1 MGARHLSSND
11 LPTPDAGA
19 QAHSERLSVLIRHEM
34 DAAGGSL
41 PFDHFMDMALYAP
54 GLGYYVAG
62 SHKLGEQG
70 DFVTAPG
77 ISPLFGRSLARQ
89 CAQVLESLGGG
100 DILEFGAGSGSLALE
115 MLQEMDRLGRLPG
128 RYLILEPSPEL
139 RARQVDTLSGPLSE
153 RVQWLDR
160 PPGGFRGIMLANEVL
175 DAMPV
180 HRFGL
185 DQGRIGEVRVHWNGD
200 GFEEHVDFSPGADLK
215 QAVERLVADLGDLS
229 EDYLSEINLRAGPW
243 IHSLAPCLDA
253 GLLLLIDYG
262 YPQREYYLP
271 ERKRGTLMCHYRHR
285 AHPDPYRLVG
295 LQDITA
301 YVDFSRVAQAGIES
315 GLSLA
320 GYATQAHFLLG
331 CGIEALM
338 AQIDPA
344 DTLEHMQ
351 AAQGVKHLLLPGAM
365 GERFQVMGLSRGID
379 DVLMGFSLRDLRA
392 RL

>member
-1 MGARHLSSND
+1 MGVQRLSSNA

-19 QAHSERLSVLIRHEM
+19 QAHCERLSRLIRNEM
-34 DAAGGSL
+34 QSAGGSL
-41 PFDHFMDMALYAP
+41 PFDRFMDLALYAP
-54 GLGYYVAG
+54 GMGYYVAG
-62 SHKLGEQG
+62 SHKLGARG
-70 DFVTAPG
+70 DFVTAPE

-89 CAQVLESLGGG
+89 CVQVLEALGDG
-100 DILEFGAGSGSLALE
+100 DILEFGAGSGSLARE
-115 MLQEMDRLGRLPG
+115 ILQELDALGCLPG

-139 RARQVDTLSGPLSE
+139 RERQMETLSGPLSK

-160 PPGGFRGIMLANEVL
+160 PPRGFRGIMLANEVL

-180 HRFGL
+180 HRFAL
-185 DQGRIGEVRVHWNGD
+185 DHGRIGEVRVHWDGE
-200 GFEEHVDFSPGADLK
+200 GFEQCLGFPAPADLQ
-215 QAVERLVADLGDLS
+215 QAAERLLQDLGGLP
-229 EDYLSEINLRAGPW
+229 EGYLSEINLRAAPW
-243 IHSLAPCLDA
+243 VASLSQCMDA

-271 ERKRGTLMCHYRHR
+271 ERRQGTLMCHYRHR

-301 YVDFSRVAQAGIES
+301 YVDFTRVAQAGIES

-320 GYATQAHFLLG
+320 GYSTQAHFLLG
-331 CGIEALM
+331 CGIENLM

-344 DTLEHMQ
+344 DTLAHVR
-351 AAQGVKHLLLPGAM
+351 AAQGLKYLLLPGEM
-365 GERFQVMGLSRGID
+365 GERFQVLGLVRGID
-379 DVLMGFSLRDLRA
+379 EALMGFSLRDLRG